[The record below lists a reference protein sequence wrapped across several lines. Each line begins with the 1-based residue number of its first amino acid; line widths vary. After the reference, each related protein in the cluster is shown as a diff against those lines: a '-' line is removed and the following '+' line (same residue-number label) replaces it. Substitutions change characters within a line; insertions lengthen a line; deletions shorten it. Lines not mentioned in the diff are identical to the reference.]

1 MDYRKEVCYYAHIC
15 EEKGL
20 VNTIEGNISILDREN
35 GLLYITPSR
44 TRKLD
49 LKEEDVAVLN
59 FETEE
64 QISGKKA
71 SSEYRLHKAALLAR
85 PDCNAVVHSHAT
97 YLTAYAILGKS
108 IKYDCVNL
116 FKAVKGE
123 VKCLPY
129 GTAGTTHIAD
139 GIEEALD
146 GRPVCLLGNH
156 GAVSVGATLELAEG
170 WMEALEATVK
180 TVEIAKTIG
189 ETNPIPEWNQV
200 LADFAAAQKKK

>member
-1 MDYRKEVCYYAHIC
+1 MDYKKELCYYAHIC
-15 EEKGL
+15 EVKGL

-49 LKEEDVAVLN
+49 LKEEDVSVLN

-71 SSEYRLHKAALLAR
+71 SSEYRLHKACLVAR
-85 PDCNAVVHSHAT
+85 PDCNAVVHSHST
-97 YLTAYAILGKS
+97 YLTAYAIMGKS
-108 IKYDCVNL
+108 IKHDCVNL
-116 FKAVKGE
+116 FKAVQGE

-129 GTAGTTHIAD
+129 GEAGTTKIAD
-139 GIEEALD
+139 GIAEAIKD
-146 GRPVCLLGNH
+146 RPICLLGNH
-156 GAVSVGATLELAEG
+156 GAVAVGTTLELAEG
-170 WMEALEATVK
+170 WMEAVEETVK

-189 ETNPIPEWNQV
+189 EVKSIPEWDRV
-200 LADFAAAQKKK
+200 LEKMKK

>member
-1 MDYRKEVCYYAHIC
+1 MDYRSLICYYAHIC

-20 VNTIEGNISILDREN
+20 VNTIEGNISYLDREN

-64 QISGKKA
+64 QISGKKS
-71 SSEYRLHKAALLAR
+71 SSEYRLHKACLLAR
-85 PDCNAVVHSHAT
+85 PDCNAVVHSHPT
-97 YLTAYAILGKS
+97 YLTAYALMGKS

-129 GTAGTTHIAD
+129 GEAGTTHIAE
-139 GIEEALD
+139 GIAD
-146 GRPVCLLGNH
+146 AIKDRPICLLGNH
-156 GAVSVGATLELAEG
+156 GAVAVGATLELAEG
-170 WMEALEATVK
+170 WMEAVEETVK
-180 TVEIAKTIG
+180 TVEVAKTIG
-189 ETNPIPEWNQV
+189 ELKPIPEWDKV
-200 LADFAAAQKKK
+200 LEKMSKK